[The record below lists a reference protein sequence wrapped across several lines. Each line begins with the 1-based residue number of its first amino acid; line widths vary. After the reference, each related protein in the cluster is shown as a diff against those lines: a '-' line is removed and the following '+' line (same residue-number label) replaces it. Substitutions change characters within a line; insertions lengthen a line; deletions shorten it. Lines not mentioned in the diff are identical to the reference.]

1 MANIGLVD
9 DTSLALPSDRKLRSG
24 QQRVLD
30 QVHTIKRSKSKYGSG
45 GPVSPTRIV
54 SANNLVQKSKHDKLH
69 IKLINQVFFNCT
81 LFLIKILYIQYIG
94 KTNISLTS
102 IRNAN
107 TNFHSLNL
115 FPSLTLFCPE
125 SPSKTN
131 GFGSFK
137 FNPQKINGSTLS
149 RSTATFY
156 GRLGSRQKSFPP
168 NTVQNR
174 TTTRRIVSSS
184 SQREFGF
191 LPASPPS
198 GNPVLKPSR
207 SDPELAIFSTIQ
219 RPAVRSA
226 TINVK
231 TNRSSVHTVQ
241 SPSYQQSPSQPRF
254 RVPSVNSSKLGSKI
268 SVTKS
273 KSEQFGING
282 DVTQADITMQEAVE
296 YLSSRDENYQHCGSS
311 FIQHATF
318 KDDKAKQE
326 VYRLNGIPS
335 LISLLQSSNPQI
347 QQTAS
352 AALRN
357 LVFKDS
363 TNKLEVKRCSLLWN
377 LSSADELK
385 PELIKSALPVLTE
398 NIVVPF
404 AGSAEQMTSVNSNMD
419 PEIFYNATGCL
430 RNLSSAQQGNRQ
442 TMRNCRGLVDSLMS
456 YVQACVS
463 ADRPDDKSVENCVC
477 ILHNLTYQL
486 ETEAP
491 SSFTTIN
498 ALASSPTRD
507 MASKNSSAVGCFS
520 GQSSKIEQDMN
531 TFDYPVMED
540 NNPKGVGWLFHS
552 KAMQM
557 YLSLLQNSN
566 KDSTL
571 EACAG
576 ALQNLTANKGIVS
589 NVMSQT
595 IVQKLNGLPE
605 IARLLQSSNPSL
617 QKTASSLL
625 GNMSRTPGLQTTMA
639 RSILPNL
646 TGLLSSGTKNGADSD
661 DTLAATCHTARN
673 LMMSVPEM
681 GKRVLNTGLISSL
694 NDISK
699 NRNFPKASKAAAL
712 LLHDLW
718 AEKDLQSFLKKVGIH

>member
-1 MANIGLVD
+1 MANEPLRSAMANIGLVD

-45 GPVSPTRIV
+45 GPVSPT
-54 SANNLVQKSKHDKLH
+54 S
-69 IKLINQVFFNCT
+69 
-81 LFLIKILYIQYIG
+81 
-94 KTNISLTS
+94 
-102 IRNAN
+102 
-107 TNFHSLNL
+107 
-115 FPSLTLFCPE
+115 PE
-125 SPSKTN
+125 SQSKIN

-149 RSTATFY
+149 RSTA
-156 GRLGSRQKSFPP
+156 RSFNKRKNRSLFSTSLKAVIVNLEYSSY
-168 NTVQNR
+168 NTPKW
-174 TTTRRIVSSS
+174 
-184 SQREFGF
+184 E
-191 LPASPPS
+191 LYPPS

-207 SDPELAIFSTIQ
+207 SDPELAVFSTIQ

-226 TINVK
+226 TVNVK
-231 TNRSSVHTVQ
+231 TNRSSVQTVQ

-273 KSEQFGING
+273 KSEQIGING

-363 TNKLEVKRCSLLWN
+363 TNKLEVKRCSGITEAVRLLRDTDCTETQKQLTGLLWN

-385 PELIKSALPVLTE
+385 PELIKTALPVLTE

-419 PEIFYNATGCL
+419 PEMFYNATGCL
-430 RNLSSAQQGNRQ
+430 SRNLSSAQQGERQ
-442 TMRNCRGLVDSLMS
+442 TMRKCRGLVDSLMS

-673 LMMSVPEM
+673 LIMSVPEM
-681 GKRVLNTGLISSL
+681 GKRVLNTGLVSSL

-718 AEKDLQSFLKKVGIH
+718 AEKDLQSFLKKKGLSKTFFVNEITTSAHKSAQGLL

>member
-1 MANIGLVD
+1 MANEPLRSAMANIGLVD

-45 GPVSPTRIV
+45 GPVSPT
-54 SANNLVQKSKHDKLH
+54 S
-69 IKLINQVFFNCT
+69 
-81 LFLIKILYIQYIG
+81 
-94 KTNISLTS
+94 
-102 IRNAN
+102 
-107 TNFHSLNL
+107 
-115 FPSLTLFCPE
+115 PE
-125 SPSKTN
+125 SQSKIN

-149 RSTATFY
+149 RSTASGNSFY
-156 GRLGSRQKSFPP
+156 GRLVSQQKSFPP
-168 NTVQNR
+168 NTFQNR

-207 SDPELAIFSTIQ
+207 SDPELAVFSTIQ

-226 TINVK
+226 TVNVK
-231 TNRSSVHTVQ
+231 TNRSSVQTVQ

-273 KSEQFGING
+273 KSEQIGING

-363 TNKLEVKRCSLLWN
+363 TNKLEVKRCSGITEAVRLLRDTDCTETQKQLTGLLWN

-385 PELIKSALPVLTE
+385 PELIKTALPVLTE

-419 PEIFYNATGCL
+419 PEMFYNATGCL
-430 RNLSSAQQGNRQ
+430 RNLSSAQQGERQ
-442 TMRNCRGLVDSLMS
+442 TMRKCRGLVDSLMS

-673 LMMSVPEM
+673 LIMSVPEM
-681 GKRVLNTGLISSL
+681 GKRVLNTGLVSSL

-718 AEKDLQSFLKKVGIH
+718 AEKDLQSFLKKKGLSKTFFVNEITTSAHKSAQGLL